1 MVKII
6 RLDPIAEEMA
16 VETRSNILSALLSKD
31 LDVLKECGGRGM
43 CATVSAG
50 CNEVDE
56 SKKTR
61 FLTIG
66 ASETKTD
73 MFVF

>member
-6 RLDPIAEEMA
+6 KLDPIAEEMA

-43 CATVSAG
+43 CAT
-50 CNEVDE
+50 
-56 SKKTR
+56 
-61 FLTIG
+61 
-66 ASETKTD
+66 
-73 MFVF
+73 